1 MEKDVMLDENMDLK
15 IVDGDF
21 VVDKSLTQE
30 VSMLL
35 RLNKGDLKS
44 DPILGT
50 NLIEKIKQKVSKVL
64 IKQVIDIN
72 LTRDGKDFSDLD
84 EFINLIRK

>member
-1 MEKDVMLDENMDLK
+1 MEKDIILDDNMDLK

-21 VVDKSLTQE
+21 VVDHSLTQE

-35 RLNKGDLKS
+35 MLNKGDLKS

-50 NLIEKIKQKVSKVL
+50 NLIQKIKQKVSKVV

-72 LTRDGKDFSDLD
+72 LTRDGKDFNDL
-84 EFINLIRK
+84 EKFINLVRK